1 MPPSTFPSKEIAMF
15 KKFILPA
22 VLMVL
27 SLAFAAFA
35 EQPVWPTINGRPV
48 QCNFGFKS
56 IATPTVI
63 INETTKTDLND
74 YLPIGTLGF
83 EVRAASGSFVIAH
96 EDNVATGTARVGR
109 LVSEGQ
115 LYSWNGLAGTFNGSM
130 LGTAAS
136 TTIVID
142 GAWGYGK

>member
-1 MPPSTFPSKEIAMF
+1 ML
-15 KKFILPA
+15 KKFVLPA
-22 VLMVL
+22 ILFILLAVL
-27 SLAFAAFA
+27 AAYA
-35 EQPVWPTINGRPV
+35 EQPNWPTLNGEPI

-56 IATPTVI
+56 IATPTII
-63 INETTKTDLND
+63 INAVTKTNLNN
-74 YLPIGTLGF
+74 YLPAGTLGF

-96 EDNVATGTARVGR
+96 ADNVATGTSRVGR

-115 LYSWNGLAGTFNGSM
+115 SYSWSGLAGTFNGSI

-142 GAWGYGK
+142 GAWGWWEE

>member
-1 MPPSTFPSKEIAMF
+1 M
-15 KKFILPA
+15 KKFILPL
-22 VLMVL
+22 VLFIL
-27 SLAFAAFA
+27 SCTIAFA
-35 EQPVWPTINGRPV
+35 EQPNLPTLNGVPV

-56 IATPTVI
+56 ITAGGATPTI
-63 INETTKTDLND
+63 IIDAITKIDLND
-74 YLPIGTLGF
+74 YLPAGTIGF

-96 EDNVATGTARVGR
+96 EDDIATGTARVGR

-115 LYSWNGLAGTFNGSM
+115 SYSWNGLAGTFNGAI

-142 GAWGYGK
+142 GAWGWWEE